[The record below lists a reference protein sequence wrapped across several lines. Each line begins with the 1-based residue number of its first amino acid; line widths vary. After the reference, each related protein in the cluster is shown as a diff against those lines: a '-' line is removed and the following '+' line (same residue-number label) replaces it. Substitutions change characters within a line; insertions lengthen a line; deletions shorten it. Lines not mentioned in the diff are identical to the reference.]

1 MLGQSRYVAIE
12 MSSGMVE
19 QWIADIKL
27 DDVSRVRYR
36 DEVEQERKIAILDLL
51 EQNYFALSGDESGP
65 YRVRL
70 GVSEGNRLLI
80 DVRDIEDAPLRTVR
94 LSLKPLRRVV
104 GDYFQICESYYDA
117 IKKLTPSQ
125 IEIIDM
131 ARRGLHNEGSEIL
144 AERLKN
150 SVEIDY
156 NTARRLFTLVCV
168 LHIRG

>member
-1 MLGQSRYVAIE
+1 MPKQSIVQVFLNENSIIRR
-12 MSSGMVE
+12 SP
-19 QWIADIKL
+19 
-27 DDVSRVRYR
+27 
-36 DEVEQERKIAILDLL
+36 EVEQERSVAIYDLL
-51 EQNYFALSGDESGP
+51 ESNHFAPVGDLDGP
-65 YRVRL
+65 FHLHLRI
-70 GVSEGNRLLI
+70 EGHSHLVFEIRNEKNELLCEI
-80 DVRDIEDAPLRTVR
+80 GFPL
-94 LSLKPLRRVV
+94 LPLRRLIR
-104 GDYFQICESYYDA
+104 DYFQICESYYDA

-144 AERLKN
+144 AERLKD